1 MIVVL
6 APLVLLFLGAPLPS
20 LIFGGCDGLPP
31 RREDGRSQSPDWRAA
46 LGDDR
51 GAVETSQ
58 IFAWIAVVVVAIIG
72 VSAALRRSISM

>member
-1 MIVVL
+1 MV
-6 APLVLLFLGAPLPS
+6 S
-20 LIFGGCDGLPP
+20 HQGGKMEGVS
-31 RREDGRSQSPDWRAA
+31 RQIWRAA

-72 VSAALRRSISM
+72 VSAALNALNVDVINWVREQVFSVG

>member
-1 MIVVL
+1 MN
-6 APLVLLFLGAPLPS
+6 
-20 LIFGGCDGLPP
+20 
-31 RREDGRSQSPDWRAA
+31 RHMWRAV

-72 VSAALRRSISM
+72 VSAALNALNIDVINWVREQVFSVG